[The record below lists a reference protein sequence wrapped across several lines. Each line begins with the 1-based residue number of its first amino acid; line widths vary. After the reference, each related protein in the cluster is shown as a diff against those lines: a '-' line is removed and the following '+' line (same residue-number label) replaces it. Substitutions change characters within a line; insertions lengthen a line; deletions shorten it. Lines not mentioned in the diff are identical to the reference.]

1 MKWTC
6 DEEMNNGQF
15 PVSFFVEKNA
25 KTSFIWLVV
34 SNIFYFPY
42 YMDQSFPTDFHFFS
56 EG

>member
-15 PVSFFVEKNA
+15 PVSFFVEKNV